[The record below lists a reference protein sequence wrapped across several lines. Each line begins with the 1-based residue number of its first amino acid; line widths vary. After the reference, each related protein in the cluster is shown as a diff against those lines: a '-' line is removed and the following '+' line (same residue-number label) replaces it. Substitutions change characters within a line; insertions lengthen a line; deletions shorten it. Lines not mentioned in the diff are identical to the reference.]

1 MPKRIIQGTVVS
13 DKSDKTVV
21 ISVVRKVKHPVYK
34 KFITRGKKY
43 AAHDPNNKYKM
54 GDVISIIESKP
65 ISKSKRWHVL
75 EDKVEA

>member
-1 MPKRIIQGTVVS
+1 MPKRIMQGTVVS

-34 KFITRGKKY
+34 KYITRRKKY
-43 AAHDPNNKYKM
+43 TAHDPSNKCKI
-54 GDVISIIESKP
+54 GDVISIIETKP